1 MRLTNKQLEIV
12 VDEIYNRV
20 SKPIIEANNK
30 ALEEVILPEDD
41 LYLKDVATYNSI
53 QESID
58 KLEKIKDNLDEKWKG
73 KTYND
78 YEFSSYSY
86 NMFRSG
92 QIDDYKKFIKKQSV
106 VLADFPSRKDI
117 EKQVILA
124 GNKNIPELIETI
136 IKSLQK

>member
-30 ALEEVILPEDD
+30 ALEKVILPDDD
-41 LYLKDVATYNSI
+41 LFLKDVATYTSI

-58 KLEKIKDNLDEKWKG
+58 KLEKIKDNLEGKWKG

-78 YEFSSYSY
+78 YEFSEYTY
-86 NMFRSG
+86 RIFREN
-92 QIDDYKKFIKKQSV
+92 QIDEYTHHIKKQNIV
-106 VLADFPSRKDI
+106 IAEFPSHKDI

-124 GNKNIPELIETI
+124 GNKDISELIETV
-136 IKSLQK
+136 IKSLKK

>member
-30 ALEEVILPEDD
+30 ALEKVTLPEDD
-41 LYLKDVATYNSI
+41 LYLKDVATYTSI

-58 KLEKIKDNLDEKWKG
+58 KLEKIKDNLEDKWKG
-73 KTYND
+73 KTHNN
-78 YEFSSYSY
+78 YEFSAYTY
-86 NMFRSG
+86 TMFTSG
-92 QIDDYKKFIKKQSV
+92 QIDGYIYHIKKQNV
-106 VLADFPSRKDI
+106 VLAEIPSHKDI

-124 GNKNIPELIETI
+124 GNKDIPELIETV
-136 IKSLQK
+136 IKSLKK

>member
-20 SKPIIEANNK
+20 SNPIIEANNK
-30 ALEEVILPEDD
+30 ALEKVTLPDDD
-41 LYLKDVATYNSI
+41 LFLKDVATYTSI

-58 KLEKIKDNLDEKWKG
+58 KLEKIKDNLEEKWKDV
-73 KTYND
+73 TYND
-78 YEFSSYSY
+78 FDFSSWGYD
-86 NMFRSG
+86 NFREKY
-92 QIDDYKKFIKKQSV
+92 INDYKKFIKKQNV
-106 VLADFPSRKDI
+106 VLAEAPSHKDI

-124 GNKNIPELIETI
+124 GNKDIPELIETV

>member
-30 ALEEVILPEDD
+30 ALEKVILPDDD
-41 LYLKDVATYNSI
+41 LFLKDVATYTSI

-58 KLEKIKDNLDEKWKG
+58 KLEKIKDNLAGKWKG

-78 YEFSSYSY
+78 YEFSSWSY
-86 NMFRSG
+86 DNFRESV
-92 QIDDYKKFIKKQSV
+92 INNYKEFIKRQYV
-106 VLADFPSRKDI
+106 ALAEAPSHEDI

-124 GNKNIPELIETI
+124 GNKDIPELIETV
-136 IKSLQK
+136 IKSLKK